1 MDIKSRAILAVVFLL
16 SLLTLKGA
24 RRLGHFIGWFALVT
38 KGGMYK
44 VSQKNISLCLPELSV
59 EEQEKLIHESLIHTG
74 CQIAETGLAWG
85 GSKRQRDINR
95 QCVTVCNEQ
104 ILTDAIAKN
113 KGVIIITSHFGNWEF
128 YTSSMPSYG
137 DVMVL
142 YKMAKMPLLEKRVL
156 QIRSEAGIKLVP
168 GTREGVETYVSHYK
182 QGKLCLI
189 GSDQEP
195 SEKSGVRV
203 PFFGVEALTPK
214 IIHSLIQTNPK
225 GTVVFS
231 QMKRIANGYE
241 MRFSEP
247 DAEIYDADVVV
258 SATAMNKTYERCI
271 KADGVE
277 QYQWDYKRFKR
288 NPEKYYQGL

>member
-24 RRLGHFIGWFALVT
+24 RRLGHFIGWFARVT
-38 KGGMYK
+38 KGNLYK
-44 VSQKNISLCLPELSV
+44 VTKKNISLCLPELSA
-59 EEQEKLIHESLIHTG
+59 EEQQALIRKSLIHTG
-74 CQIAETGLAWG
+74 CQIAEMGLAWG

-95 QCVTVCNEQ
+95 QCVTVRNEK

-128 YTSSMPSYG
+128 YTSSIPSYG
-137 DVMVL
+137 EVMVL

-156 QIRSEAGIKLVP
+156 ELRSEVGVKLVP
-168 GTREGVETYVSHYK
+168 GTREGVETYMSHYQ

-189 GSDQEP
+189 GPDQEP

-203 PFFGVEALTPK
+203 PFFGVQALTPK
-214 IIHSLIQTNPK
+214 FINSMIQSNPE

-231 QMKRIANGYE
+231 QMKRVADGFE
-241 MRFSEP
+241 MIFAEP
-247 DAEIYDADVVV
+247 DAEIYDEDVIV
-258 SATAMNKTYERCI
+258 SATAMNKTFERCI

-288 NPEKYYQGL
+288 NPEKYYRGL

>member
-104 ILTDAIAKN
+104 IL
-113 KGVIIITSHFGNWEF
+113 VIHRCH
-128 YTSSMPSYG
+128 
-137 DVMVL
+137 V
-142 YKMAKMPLLEKRVL
+142 KRL
-156 QIRSEAGIKLVP
+156 QKYRPPCTFAHSIFNTIDDSNQI
-168 GTREGVETYVSHYK
+168 VS
-182 QGKLCLI
+182 
-189 GSDQEP
+189 
-195 SEKSGVRV
+195 
-203 PFFGVEALTPK
+203 
-214 IIHSLIQTNPK
+214 IH
-225 GTVVFS
+225 
-231 QMKRIANGYE
+231 
-241 MRFSEP
+241 
-247 DAEIYDADVVV
+247 
-258 SATAMNKTYERCI
+258 
-271 KADGVE
+271 
-277 QYQWDYKRFKR
+277 
-288 NPEKYYQGL
+288 